1 MKYTSAEAAKLLRK
15 LNEEKT
21 ALELKEEKSS
31 IFVAAVGEDVESVR
45 PAYEYESMQA
55 ALIELDRKIR
65 VVKHAINSFNIQQMV
80 DGFDMTIDQMLVYIP
95 QLTARK
101 RKLSMMKDRLPK
113 QREDA
118 DGYGRA
124 SSNVIDYS
132 YANYDISVVEKECS
146 VVADELSRAQTA
158 LDVVNNTK
166 TMEIEL

>member
-80 DGFDMTIDQMLVYIP
+80 EI
-95 QLTARK
+95 
-101 RKLSMMKDRLPK
+101 
-113 QREDA
+113 
-118 DGYGRA
+118 GRA
-124 SSNVIDYS
+124 HV
-132 YANYDISVVEKECS
+132 
-146 VVADELSRAQTA
+146 
-158 LDVVNNTK
+158 
-166 TMEIEL
+166 